1 MQEQEEEHFDS
12 DSDSDDDEE
21 EDHVTDME
29 YDSDAEEDG
38 LDEGI
43 GNGSVMGRYLRSI
56 QCQLKIE
63 CTRTK
68 SGIDDEGPWLLQYLT
83 NHKFWIRAESA
94 PLICKKLSHTMCL
107 HGYYQDVHVW
117 LPDEEFGMSPPC
129 PSSHSNSCIGVHC
142 YSKKHQHSV

>member
-56 QCQLKIE
+56 QCQLEIE
-63 CTRTK
+63 CMRTK
-68 SGIDDEGPWLLQYLT
+68 SGIDDKGPWLLQYLK
-83 NHKFWIRAESA
+83 NHKFWI
-94 PLICKKLSHTMCL
+94 
-107 HGYYQDVHVW
+107 
-117 LPDEEFGMSPPC
+117 
-129 PSSHSNSCIGVHC
+129 
-142 YSKKHQHSV
+142 